1 MRALDGLRIVAEE
14 YWIDHGLKLT
24 PGPLTTRLTQNRSL
38 ALRHYAGS
46 MSTSLTRTQ
55 PSAGVVY
62 NPVKTDL
69 AALRSAI
76 ATEERLAGW
85 GPTRWYE
92 TDESDAGL
100 TATRRALEDGANVV
114 VASGG
119 DGTLRAVAEVL
130 RGTHVPL
137 TIVPQGTGNLLARN
151 LGVPLNRLEEAV
163 KAVFS
168 GVNRPID
175 LGVLTIV
182 REDESESHH
191 VFLVLAG
198 MGLDARAISATRAT
212 LKKRLGWLAYVDA
225 GVRTMLT
232 DKPLPIHYSV
242 DGSEVKSLS
251 VYTVMIGNCGLMP
264 GGVLLIPDAKVDDG
278 LLDVVALKPLGAFS
292 WLRIWNKIGWENGVL
307 RKTKTGR
314 KLIDLVNDT
323 RNVVYDRAT
332 SYAVSVPSP
341 EPIQLDGDDFGLAL
355 AASGR
360 VDPGGLFVRVMPEWK
375 A

>member
-1 MRALDGLRIVAEE
+1 M
-14 YWIDHGLKLT
+14 
-24 PGPLTTRLTQNRSL
+24 PP
-38 ALRHYAGS
+38 
-46 MSTSLTRTQ
+46 STHRTQ
-55 PSAGVVY
+55 PSAAVVY

-69 AALRSAI
+69 AALRA
-76 ATEERLAGW
+76 AMAAAERVAGW

-92 TDESDAGL
+92 TSEADAGVG
-100 TATRRALEDGANVV
+100 AAEEALRDGANVV
-114 VASGG
+114 AASGG
-119 DGTLRAVAEVL
+119 DGTIRAVSEAL
-130 RGTHVPL
+130 RGTGVPL
-137 TIVPQGTGNLLARN
+137 TIIPQGTGNLLARN
-151 LGVPLNRLEEAV
+151 LGVPLNRIDDAAT
-163 KAVFS
+163 AVFA
-168 GVNRPID
+168 GITRAID

-182 REDESESHH
+182 REDESESQH

-264 GGVLLIPDAKVDDG
+264 GGVLLIPDAQLDDG

-323 RNVVYDRAT
+323 RNVAYNRVT
-332 SYAVSVPSP
+332 SYAVSVPNP

-360 VDPGGLFVRVMPEWK
+360 VDPGALLVRVMPEWK